1 MYMVKKIFF
10 TSTKNKSF
18 IQKIYN
24 FAPVIKMLKLSN
36 KDTLVIF
43 DVDDVLIRPGSDDD
57 FKHPCR
63 TLLWQ
68 EIKRRSTP
76 NKIEFLHSSILSATK
91 QYLTDPQIID
101 IFNYLKSQNIP
112 TVALTAMGTG
122 NFGIIEKMEDIRVNE
137 LNDLGIS
144 FLPLTP
150 LQDELLIPELE
161 NTNMI
166 FENCKGTPILKQGII
181 FTAVVDKGV
190 VLKTI
195 LHKYNYYPKTI
206 IFVDDYINNL
216 ESLKQ
221 LCIEL
226 EINFYGFHYKAAS
239 LRSLPNIN
247 EDLEKL
253 LFKNLEQNLYWLNY
267 EKLLDKNYLMN
278 HYSFFNQLNLNY
290 Q

>member
-1 MYMVKKIFF
+1 MVKKIFF
-10 TSTKNKSF
+10 TSTKHKSF

-68 EIKRRSTP
+68 EIKHRSTP
-76 NKIEFLHSSILSATK
+76 NKVEFLHSSILSATK
-91 QYLTDPQIID
+91 QHLTDPRIID

-150 LQDELLIPELE
+150 LQDELLVPELE
-161 NTNMI
+161 NTHI
-166 FENCKGTPILKQGII
+166 VFPYCKGTPMLKYGII
-181 FTAVVDKGV
+181 FTAGVDKRV
-190 VLKTI
+190 VLEYMFN
-195 LHKYNYYPKTI
+195 KYNYYPKNI
-206 IFVDDYINNL
+206 IFVDDCIENL
-216 ESLKQ
+216 ESLETLNTK
-221 LCIEL
+221 LNL
-226 EINFYGFHYKAAS
+226 NFYGFHYAAAS
-239 LRSLPNIN
+239 LTKFPNID
-247 EDLEKL
+247 E
-253 LFKNLEQNLYWLNY
+253 NLERLRFKFLEQESCWLSY
-267 EKLLDKNYLMN
+267 EKLMNKQYIRHNYRCL
-278 HYSFFNQLNLNY
+278 
-290 Q
+290 

>member
-10 TSTKNKSF
+10 TSTKHKSF

-150 LQDELLIPELE
+150 IRDELLVPELE
-161 NTNMI
+161 NTHI
-166 FENCKGTPILKQGII
+166 VFPYCKGTPMLKYGII
-181 FTAVVDKGV
+181 FTAGVDKRV
-190 VLKTI
+190 VLEYMFN
-195 LHKYNYYPKTI
+195 KYNYYPKNI
-206 IFVDDYINNL
+206 IFVDDCIKNL
-216 ESLKQ
+216 ESLETLNTK
-221 LCIEL
+221 LNL
-226 EINFYGFHYKAAS
+226 NFYGFHYAAAS
-239 LRSLPNIN
+239 LTKFPNID
-247 EDLEKL
+247 E
-253 LFKNLEQNLYWLNY
+253 NLERLRFKFLEQESCWLSY
-267 EKLLDKNYLMN
+267 EKLMNKRYIRHNYRCL
-278 HYSFFNQLNLNY
+278 
-290 Q
+290 

>member
-1 MYMVKKIFF
+1 MVKKIFF
-10 TSTKNKSF
+10 TSKKHKSF

-24 FAPVIKMLKLSN
+24 FAPVIKILKLSN

-68 EIKRRSTP
+68 EIKHRSTP
-76 NKIEFLHSSILSATK
+76 NKVEFLHSSILSATK
-91 QYLTDPQIID
+91 QHLTDPRIID

-150 LQDELLIPELE
+150 LQDELLVPELE
-161 NTNMI
+161 NTHI
-166 FENCKGTPILKQGII
+166 VFPYCKGTPMLKYGII
-181 FTAVVDKGV
+181 FTAGVDKRV
-190 VLKTI
+190 VLEYMFN
-195 LHKYNYYPKTI
+195 KYNYYPKNI
-206 IFVDDYINNL
+206 IFVDDCIENL
-216 ESLKQ
+216 ESLETLNTK
-221 LCIEL
+221 LNL
-226 EINFYGFHYKAAS
+226 NFYGFHYAAAS
-239 LRSLPNIN
+239 LTKFPNID
-247 EDLEKL
+247 E
-253 LFKNLEQNLYWLNY
+253 NLERLRFKFLEQESCWLSY
-267 EKLLDKNYLMN
+267 EKLMNKQYIRHNYRCL
-278 HYSFFNQLNLNY
+278 
-290 Q
+290 

>member
-1 MYMVKKIFF
+1 MVKKIFF
-10 TSTKNKSF
+10 TSTKHKSF

-68 EIKRRSTP
+68 EIKHRSTP
-76 NKIEFLHSSILSATK
+76 NKVEFLHSSILSATK
-91 QYLTDPQIID
+91 QHLTDPRIID

-150 LQDELLIPELE
+150 LQDELLVPELE
-161 NTNMI
+161 NTHI
-166 FENCKGTPILKQGII
+166 VFPYCKGTPMLKYGII
-181 FTAVVDKGV
+181 FTAGVDKRV
-190 VLKTI
+190 VLEYMFN
-195 LHKYNYYPKTI
+195 KYNYYPKNI
-206 IFVDDYINNL
+206 IFVDDCIENL
-216 ESLKQ
+216 ESLETLNTK
-221 LCIEL
+221 LNL
-226 EINFYGFHYKAAS
+226 NFYGFHYAAAS
-239 LRSLPNIN
+239 LTKFPNID
-247 EDLEKL
+247 E
-253 LFKNLEQNLYWLNY
+253 NLERLRFKFLEQESCWLSY
-267 EKLLDKNYLMN
+267 EKLMNKRYIRHNYRCL
-278 HYSFFNQLNLNY
+278 
-290 Q
+290 